1 MVAERRAGPPA
12 ARPVS
17 CPIVS
22 AGSDLDL
29 RTLTAAQLEAVFESP
44 EPLTVGIEDEVM
56 LLDADTLDLWP
67 GAAAL
72 LARLEGDPR
81 FKSELPASQL
91 EIITAPTSSAE
102 EALASLAAGR
112 QGLADAARG
121 EARPAAA
128 GVHPFS
134 PAMGEL
140 GSSERY
146 EHIRNEY
153 GGIARRQLVAAL
165 QVHVSHRRGGSN
177 PPASTTRCAVTYRR
191 SQPWPPTPR
200 STKAV
205 TPAWRRYGRRSPSC
219 SPARECRRNRDLGI
233 VRGRA
238 PVGALAGAVGEP
250 RLWWWELRPH
260 AEFGTLEVRVPDAQT
275 SLDDAA
281 GIVGFVHCLAAWLCE
296 RHDAGEDLVAAPTW
310 RIEQNR
316 WSAAR
321 YGVEGRMADLESGE
335 TKLTR
340 ERLVGL
346 MGELEPASRRLGST
360 GLLASARRLADANGA
375 IRQRETF
382 ESEGAVGLA
391 AWLAERFLDVA

>member
-1 MVAERRAGPPA
+1 M
-12 ARPVS
+12 
-17 CPIVS
+17 S

-56 LLDADTLDLWP
+56 LLDTDTLDLWP

-72 LARLEGDPR
+72 LARLQGDPR
-81 FKSELPASQL
+81 FKPELPASQL
-91 EIITAPTSSAE
+91 EIITAPTPSAE

-165 QVHVSHRRGGSN
+165 QVHVSIGGADRTLRVYNAMRSYLPEIAALAAN
-177 PPASTTRCAVTYRR
+177 APIYEGRDTGLASVRPKIAELLPRQGVPPAIETWASFAGELR
-191 SQPWPPTPR
+191 W
-200 STKAV
+200 
-205 TPAWRRYGRRSPSC
+205 
-219 SPARECRRNRDLGI
+219 
-233 VRGRA
+233 
-238 PVGALAGAVGEP
+238 GALAGAVDEP

-260 AEFGTLEVRVPDAQT
+260 AEFGTVEVRVPDAQT

-335 TKLTR
+335 TKPTR
-340 ERLVGL
+340 ERLVEL
-346 MGELEPASRRLGST
+346 MGELEPASHRLGST